1 MDALAFLLE
10 LLSQPQIIIYRT
22 ITFLLWYRYQESYE
36 RKLDPFSNFSKQ
48 EKQRKYGQLSVFEKV
63 VRNLFLPS
71 VIWKCNDRQVIL
83 SLVRFIMSNKT
94 ARLVVF
100 FYSVLLHG
108 LVFAVLYK
116 LVLTES
122 CRQTVVKSGCFLW
135 QDIFFSGTTW
145 PPSGMRSML
154 STWKASTMVKNT
166 QDECLKN

>member
-1 MDALAFLLE
+1 M
-10 LLSQPQIIIYRT
+10 
-22 ITFLLWYRYQESYE
+22 
-36 RKLDPFSNFSKQ
+36 
-48 EKQRKYGQLSVFEKV
+48 
-63 VRNLFLPS
+63 
-71 VIWKCNDRQVIL
+71 
-83 SLVRFIMSNKT
+83 SLVRFIVSNKT

-122 CRQTVVKSGCFLW
+122 CRQAVVKSGCFLL

-166 QDECLKN
+166 QDECLEN